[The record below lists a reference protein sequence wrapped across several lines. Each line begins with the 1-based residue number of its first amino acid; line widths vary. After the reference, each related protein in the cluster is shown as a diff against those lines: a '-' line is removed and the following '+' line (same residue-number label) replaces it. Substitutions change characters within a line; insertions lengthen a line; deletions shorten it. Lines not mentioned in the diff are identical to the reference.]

1 MILRNLINECFLLD
15 DFDMTVLQ
23 LVEMGLC
30 TYGDIKNG
38 NINFRDI
45 IKMSEYAKVKNTFIN
60 IKRQQM
66 QNDAKAR
73 KLWQK

>member
-1 MILRNLINECFLLD
+1 MRKLIDECSLLD
-15 DFDMTVLQ
+15 DFDVTVLQ

-30 TYGDIKNG
+30 SYGDIKNG
-38 NINFRDI
+38 TLNLRDI

-60 IKRQQM
+60 IKQQQI
-66 QNDAKAR
+66 QNEAKAR